1 MHEPEGNDFLSDR
14 KLRVAIVAPSLRI
27 LGGQAVQAN
36 RLIQA
41 WENDRDIEAWL
52 VPVNPL
58 PPPPL
63 ARLRMGDIKF
73 VRTAVTQLVYWPQL
87 FRELER
93 ADVVHVFSASY
104 TSFLLAPL
112 PAILAA
118 RSLGKPVIVNYRSG
132 EAPDHLRRSPIARA
146 ALASVERCIVPSRF
160 LVDVF
165 QSFGL
170 RATAVPNVVDLDR
183 FKFRERHPL
192 RPRILSTRNFESL
205 YNVACTLRAFKR
217 VQKSWPNAS
226 LTLVGG
232 GPLERELRALASE
245 LQLEHVEFVG
255 RVTPDT
261 IADYYATHDIYVQSP
276 NIDNMPT
283 SILEAYASGLPVV
296 STEAGGVPAILTND
310 EHGLLAPIDDDDA
323 LALAVLRLLEQP
335 GVARELAHNAYATCE
350 AFSWRHVRGQWLS
363 HYRQV
368 WQAYEHQPAAR
379 LRLDPERNR

>member
-1 MHEPEGNDFLSDR
+1 MDESERNGFLFPR

-27 LGGQAVQAN
+27 LGGQAVQAH
-36 RLIQA
+36 RLLQS
-41 WENDRDIEAWL
+41 WENDADIEAWL
-52 VPVNPL
+52 VPVNPV
-58 PPPPL
+58 PRGTF
-63 ARLRMGDIKF
+63 ARLLDVKF

-87 FRELER
+87 LRELRR

-118 RSLGKPVIVNYRSG
+118 RWIGRPVILNYRSG
-132 EAPDHLRRSPIARA
+132 EAPDHLKRSAVARA
-146 ALASVERCIVPSRF
+146 AIASVDRAIVPSQF

-165 QSFGL
+165 ESFGL
-170 RATAVPNVVDLDR
+170 HAVAVPNIVDLER
-183 FKFRERHPL
+183 FKFRNRFPL
-192 RPRILSTRNFESL
+192 QPRILSTRNFDSL

-232 GPLERELRALASE
+232 GPLEHNLRALAA
-245 LQLEHVEFVG
+245 QLKLERVEFVG
-255 RVTPDT
+255 RVPPEK
-261 IADYYATHDIYVQSP
+261 IAGYYADHDIYVQSP

-296 STEAGGVPAILTND
+296 STEAGGVPAILTD
-310 EHGLLAPIDDDDA
+310 GEHGLLSPLDDDEA
-323 LALAVLRLLEQP
+323 LASRILKLLEQP
-335 GVARELAHNAYATCE
+335 GLAQELAQNACATCQ
-350 AFSWRHVRGQWLS
+350 AFSWSQVRGQWLS

-368 WQAYEHQPAAR
+368 WQAYEREPALR
-379 LRLDPERNR
+379 LRLNPGAK